1 MDHPF
6 RSAALGGFNKQD
18 VLTFLEEQAKQ
29 TAQAQQQLQE
39 QLEESGRQLELL
51 RQEKADLNGRLEQA
65 RMELE
70 ALRQERDS
78 LDSQLNQTRQELSG
92 SQDQTGQ
99 TVRELEELRQERDR
113 LQASLEEAQ
122 PDAQAYAKLKERTA
136 GMELEAHLRAHTIQA
151 KAENDARQLRV
162 QMEQWI
168 QQMERAYEA
177 AREELASTISHA
189 DSELEKVRAGLERI
203 NGMVCGQETALRGI
217 SKAYVETAPQKGQQ
231 AAQKN

>member
-78 LDSQLNQTRQELSG
+78 LDSQLKQTRQELSG
-92 SQDQTGQ
+92 SWRSSGRSG
-99 TVRELEELRQERDR
+99 TVSRPAWRRR
-113 LQASLEEAQ
+113 S
-122 PDAQAYAKLKERTA
+122 PMHRP
-136 GMELEAHLRAHTIQA
+136 MP
-151 KAENDARQLRV
+151 
-162 QMEQWI
+162 
-168 QQMERAYEA
+168 
-177 AREELASTISHA
+177 S
-189 DSELEKVRAGLERI
+189 
-203 NGMVCGQETALRGI
+203 
-217 SKAYVETAPQKGQQ
+217 
-231 AAQKN
+231 